1 MTLPSGTPRKRTAE
15 PCARPS
21 TDPSKKTTA
30 LRVTSKQGE
39 GTKDERRCH
48 QQANRG
54 QDEAADNF
62 RVCAPAHAS
71 APWLTGVPLSAV
83 PVSPRLRN
91 LWTFGSEH
99 SASSRLGAPVAIC
112 VLVSGSRKTLLSP
125 TAKMLGSSCV
135 TITIVAP
142 RLSRSSRIRSSNS
155 QELIGSRPADG
166 SSNNSTSGDSAI
178 ARARPARFCIPP
190 LISEGK

>member
-1 MTLPSGTPRKRTAE
+1 MFCHAVVSSPIRFVFKRIHRLVEHLMSSELGLTAE

-71 APWLTGVPLSAV
+71 APWLTEVPLSAV

-91 LWTFGSEH
+91 LWTFGS
-99 SASSRLGAPVAIC
+99 
-112 VLVSGSRKTLLSP
+112 
-125 TAKMLGSSCV
+125 
-135 TITIVAP
+135 
-142 RLSRSSRIRSSNS
+142 
-155 QELIGSRPADG
+155 
-166 SSNNSTSGDSAI
+166 
-178 ARARPARFCIPP
+178 
-190 LISEGK
+190 